1 MNWLKYVIGFL
12 IVIALCTVIWFI
24 RPANDQLEVKVSA
37 LEEQIG
43 RHYLNDLSSLE
54 RTAEQLLEYDLSL
67 PITEENG
74 KIIDELSRDLDTIL
88 DNLFFE
94 HPFMYSEESTIIH
107 SKWHNELSKA
117 KWDLPFYGKEVP
129 LTKEEAADLYQ
140 ILQASRFIAK
150 DFRDIVGYDYQS
162 AYDAMH
168 DKDHEM
174 VERINYRLS
183 IKY

>member
-1 MNWLKYVIGFL
+1 MNWLKYVIGLL

-24 RPANDQLEVKVSA
+24 RPTNDQLEVKVSA

-107 SKWHNELSKA
+107 SKWHNE
-117 KWDLPFYGKEVP
+117 
-129 LTKEEAADLYQ
+129 
-140 ILQASRFIAK
+140 
-150 DFRDIVGYDYQS
+150 
-162 AYDAMH
+162 
-168 DKDHEM
+168 
-174 VERINYRLS
+174 
-183 IKY
+183 

>member
-1 MNWLKYVIGFL
+1 MNWLKYVIGLL
-12 IVIALCTVIWFI
+12 IVIALCTAVWFI
-24 RPANDQLEVKVSA
+24 RPTNAQLEAKISV

-43 RHYLNDLSSLE
+43 RHYLNDFDSLE
-54 RTAEQLLEYDLSL
+54 RTAEQLLEYDLNL

-74 KIIDELSRDLDTIL
+74 KVIDVLSRDLDTIL
-88 DNLFFE
+88 NNLFYN
-94 HPFMYSEESTIIH
+94 HPLIYSEESTTIH
-107 SKWHNELSKA
+107 SKWHNELSQA
-117 KWDLPFYGKEVP
+117 KWNLPFYGKELP
-129 LTKEEAADLYQ
+129 LTKDEAADLYQ